1 MLCIAMIANLLAL
14 NTIAKESHTRAYNHA
29 TPVGMLKI
37 VHVILAA
44 VMKVVVQSMVDVG
57 DKVDN
62 PVVPSVK
69 VVTPDRAGDDS
80 GNIFFTIRVLDAWNS
95 LPVWLINCGA
105 IVI

>member
-44 VMKVVVQSMVDVG
+44 VMKVVVQSMIDVG

-69 VVTPDRAGDDS
+69 VVTLLTVQGTTQ
-80 GNIFFTIRVLDAWNS
+80 GIFFLQ
-95 LPVWLINCGA
+95 LEY
-105 IVI
+105 